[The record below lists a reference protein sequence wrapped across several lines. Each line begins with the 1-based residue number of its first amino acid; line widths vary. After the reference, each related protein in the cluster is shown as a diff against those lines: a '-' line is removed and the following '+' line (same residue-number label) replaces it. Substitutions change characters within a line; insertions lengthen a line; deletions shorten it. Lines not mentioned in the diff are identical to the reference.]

1 MAQDGREEKGG
12 LRERKKAETRAAI
25 ERATIELSLERGFNG
40 TTIDDICERAGIS
53 RMTFFNYFSSKSS
66 ALLGRPPV
74 DFDEADVDRELEERA
89 GKAGENY
96 LDVLVD
102 LATRRREPLPDQE
115 VQEMR
120 LRAFEQ
126 DPTLLVYAQKDYSE
140 DSRRLGM
147 RLGTFLSSH
156 PEARLFKDEP
166 IKREVV
172 FAVSAVTFLMHV
184 RFSMFCQDGSS
195 PSAAELRHFAAEHL
209 VREGRAADAGASE
222 GDAACEGA
230 GAEERAGASGGACE
244 LAGCDVA
251 LGGDASAAAASSIGA
266 SRAPEDAAGA
276 REDASGSST

>member
-1 MAQDGREEKGG
+1 MAQDGQEERSG

-102 LATRRREPLPDQE
+102 LATRRREPLPDHE
-115 VQEMR
+115 VQELR

-140 DSRRLGM
+140 DSRRMGA
-147 RLGTFLSSH
+147 RLGEFLRSH

-184 RFSMFCQDGSS
+184 RFSMFCPDGSS
-195 PSAAELRHFAAEHL
+195 PNAAELRRFAAEHL
-209 VREGRAADAGASE
+209 MGADEAAGSCEGVAGGAGAGEVAPAGSDGDAGAAS
-222 GDAACEGA
+222 APQAA
-230 GAEERAGASGGACE
+230 GASKDAAGASGE
-244 LAGCDVA
+244 
-251 LGGDASAAAASSIGA
+251 
-266 SRAPEDAAGA
+266 AGA
-276 REDASGSST
+276 ISA